1 MHYEPAPG
9 KAFACH
15 CLHLFEGV
23 SARSCFFWLFLNKIL
38 LQNIGGSMETRGGE
52 KSGAQG
58 DDGLS
63 TPGSFSNISDRL
75 FSCIGVIKD
84 LIHIRAEGC
93 WVFLNLTHFSG
104 AGRTSKLA
112 LVSRSTSHDQSQSEP
127 CPTTIT
133 CFPGYSGGI
142 RVQVQD
148 GPTILF
154 HYWPITQDSF
164 EPVRHGHKSA
174 FSQGEPVSF
183 RLAFLILLHITMEG
197 RCLLFMCEDQQTR
210 GRHGKCIQPQPFF
223 HTEKSF

>member
-15 CLHLFEGV
+15 CLHLFGGV
-23 SARSCFFWLFLNKIL
+23 SAHSCFFWLFLNKIL

-58 DDGLS
+58 DDGLQILS
-63 TPGSFSNISDRL
+63 TPGSFIDISDQL
-75 FSCIGVIKD
+75 FSFSGVIID
-84 LIHIRAEGC
+84 LIHVRAEGC
-93 WVFLNLTHFSG
+93 WVFLSLTHFSG

-112 LVSRSTSHDQSQSEP
+112 RVSRSTSHDQSQSEP
-127 CPTTIT
+127 CQTIIT

-164 EPVRHGHKSA
+164 EPACRGHKSA
-174 FSQGEPVSF
+174 FSQGELLSF
-183 RLAFLILLHITMEG
+183 RLAFLRLLHIATEG
-197 RCLLFMCEDQQTR
+197 RCLPLAFIDAWRSANKRKTW
-210 GRHGKCIQPQPFF
+210 
-223 HTEKSF
+223 

>member
-38 LQNIGGSMETRGGE
+38 LQNIGDSMETRGGE
-52 KSGAQG
+52 KSGG
-58 DDGLS
+58 DGLQILS
-63 TPGSFSNISDRL
+63 TPGSFINITDRF
-75 FSCIGVIKD
+75 FSFIGVIID
-84 LIHIRAEGC
+84 LIHTRAEGC
-93 WVFLNLTHFSG
+93 WVFLNLTHFPG

-112 LVSRSTSHDQSQSEP
+112 LVASSTSHDQSQSEP
-127 CPTTIT
+127 CQTIIT

-154 HYWPITQDSF
+154 HYWPITQDTLNQRAVVINQLF
-164 EPVRHGHKSA
+164 LRVNC
-174 FSQGEPVSF
+174 
-183 RLAFLILLHITMEG
+183 LAW
-197 RCLLFMCEDQQTR
+197 
-210 GRHGKCIQPQPFF
+210 PF
-223 HTEKSF
+223 